1 MVQLVRIVSNNET
14 QTDVTNY
21 FNEAITIKP
30 NSKIALESLKIELND
45 IVTVTTDNNTFIIQV
60 SVLMPNITVT
70 LNTGIY
76 SQSEFIEELTRAMAA
91 SMTYTFAPRNPTTT
105 ELNFTEW
112 KPIMFDNKLIIQYC
126 TALPDTGRVNNF
138 KGDLITGRILQIGQ
152 AQVDNFYLADT
163 YYRNDNDV
171 ATPYAYM
178 MTERVGVNGALEYR
192 ATVNM
197 NTIPTLAQVTSRND
211 IYIGLRDISAPIV
224 PITDFQQLRYAI
236 SILEG
241 DTPDEVLVTAHIDG
255 LQYGSATFNN
265 PENAGIRADVSFR
278 ITLQGGFAKF
288 WYSIDD
294 VNAPNA
300 NWIAIVKENAL
311 DDTYTYSN
319 NFIGYALFGERFNT
333 IYNVSF
339 TSSPYQNSNSSGL
352 SLVKLNS
359 QIQDIETH
367 IKYDSLGAP
376 AQTAT
381 THTLVFGNKVKKL
394 LGFLLDQYTVTSI
407 VNQFLAE
414 SALDLGYYTDEII
427 VELPTEFISSYEGS
441 QNRRRNIIRYIPSD
455 VLQLTSVRSHTFQYP
470 LYLELQ
476 NKEQKVLNYFQ
487 VRLLDKDF
495 KPILISGNTG
505 SMTVLLIIEN

>member
-1 MVQLVRIVSNNET
+1 MVQLVRIVSSNET

-91 SMTYTFAPRNPTTT
+91 SMSYTFAPRNPTTT
-105 ELNFTEW
+105 EINFTEW

-126 TALPDTGRVNNF
+126 TALPDTGRLNNF
-138 KGDLITGRILQIGQ
+138 KGDLLTGRIVQIGQ
-152 AQVDNFYLADT
+152 ALVDNFYLGDA
-163 YYRNDNDV
+163 YYRNDTD
-171 ATPYAYM
+171 ALTPYAYM

-192 ATVNM
+192 ATVDM
-197 NTIPTLAQVTSRND
+197 NTIPTLAQVTSRTD
-211 IYIGLRDISAPIV
+211 IYIGLRDITAPIV
-224 PITDFQQLRYAI
+224 PITDFQQLRY
-236 SILEG
+236 SIGIFEG
-241 DTPDEVLVTAHIDG
+241 ATEDEVLISAAIDG
-255 LQYGSATFNN
+255 IQYGSATFNN
-265 PENAGIRADVSFR
+265 PPNAGIRTDVSLR

-288 WYSIDD
+288 WYSVND

-300 NWIAIVKENAL
+300 IWLAILNENAL
-311 DDTYTYSN
+311 DDTYGYSS

-333 IYNVSF
+333 IYNVAF

-352 SLVKLNS
+352 SLVNLNS
-359 QIQDIETH
+359 EIQDTETH

-376 AQTAT
+376 SQTAT
-381 THTLVFGNKVKKL
+381 THTLVFGTKVKKL

-455 VLQLTSVRSHTFQYP
+455 VLQLTNVRSHTFQYP
-470 LYLELQ
+470 LYLEFQ

-487 VRLLDKDF
+487 VRLLDNEF
-495 KPILISGNTG
+495 KPILISGNAG